1 MSSKAT
7 IMYTDVVG
15 YSKLTGD
22 NQQIAL
28 IILEEH
34 NKILEDKT
42 KIYSGKIVKLT
53 GDGLCALF
61 DNPIDGIKCSIE
73 IQKALNRRNKL
84 NVDERKIQIRIGLH
98 YGSYELK
105 DNDVFGD
112 GVNLAKKLSLLLRI
126 VGLLLARL

>member
-1 MSSKAT
+1 MLNKAT

-28 IILEEH
+28 VILEEH

-61 DNPIDGIKCSIE
+61 DNPIDGVKCSIE
-73 IQKALNRRNKL
+73 IQKALNKRNKL
-84 NVDERKIQIRIGLH
+84 NVD
-98 YGSYELK
+98 
-105 DNDVFGD
+105 
-112 GVNLAKKLSLLLRI
+112 
-126 VGLLLARL
+126 

>member
-61 DNPIDGIKCSIE
+61 DNPIDGISTM
-73 IQKALNRRNKL
+73 KL
-84 NVDERKIQIRIGLH
+84 KTQNI
-98 YGSYELK
+98 Y
-105 DNDVFGD
+105 NDVFAE
-112 GVNLAKKLSLLLRI
+112 VEKVEYTLKKLI
-126 VGLLLARL
+126 